1 MKKYDLIKMAGWIAV
16 AIGGLVAS
24 WATDKQSKE
33 EIDKKLEEYIT
44 EKTDKEEILYIRRIG
59 TPFFIWRNTSRNIC
73 PVRLFG
79 CIPDIYG
86 KKFEIYLV

>member
-1 MKKYDLIKMAGWIAV
+1 MKKYNLIKMAGWIAV

-44 EKTDKEEILYIRRIG
+44 EKTDKE
-59 TPFFIWRNTSRNIC
+59 S
-73 PVRLFG
+73 
-79 CIPDIYG
+79 
-86 KKFEIYLV
+86 

>member
-24 WATDKQSKE
+24 CATDKQSKE

-44 EKTDKEEILYIRRIG
+44 EKTDKE
-59 TPFFIWRNTSRNIC
+59 S
-73 PVRLFG
+73 
-79 CIPDIYG
+79 
-86 KKFEIYLV
+86 

>member
-24 WATDKQSKE
+24 WTTDKQLKE

-44 EKTDKEEILYIRRIG
+44 EKTDKE
-59 TPFFIWRNTSRNIC
+59 S
-73 PVRLFG
+73 
-79 CIPDIYG
+79 
-86 KKFEIYLV
+86 

>member
-44 EKTDKEEILYIRRIG
+44 EKTDKK
-59 TPFFIWRNTSRNIC
+59 
-73 PVRLFG
+73 PVRTPYF
-79 CIPDIYG
+79 CFNKTMFI
-86 KKFEIYLV
+86 

>member
-44 EKTDKEEILYIRRIG
+44 EKTDKSATASHRPNQDYYVAKMNAMSFSR
-59 TPFFIWRNTSRNIC
+59 FIYPENKEDVLDELRES
-73 PVRLFG
+73 F
-79 CIPDIYG
+79 
-86 KKFEIYLV
+86 KA

>member
-44 EKTDKEEILYIRRIG
+44 EKTDKESQRASYFCFNK
-59 TPFFIWRNTSRNIC
+59 TMFI
-73 PVRLFG
+73 
-79 CIPDIYG
+79 
-86 KKFEIYLV
+86 

>member
-44 EKTDKEEILYIRRIG
+44 EKTDKKSVR
-59 TPFFIWRNTSRNIC
+59 TPYFCFNKTMFI
-73 PVRLFG
+73 
-79 CIPDIYG
+79 
-86 KKFEIYLV
+86 

>member
-44 EKTDKEEILYIRRIG
+44 EKTDNRFKEDSWKIQK
-59 TPFFIWRNTSRNIC
+59 
-73 PVRLFG
+73 RLF
-79 CIPDIYG
+79 
-86 KKFEIYLV
+86 

>member
-24 WATDKQSKE
+24 WATDKHSKE

-44 EKTDKEEILYIRRIG
+44 EKTDKE
-59 TPFFIWRNTSRNIC
+59 S
-73 PVRLFG
+73 
-79 CIPDIYG
+79 
-86 KKFEIYLV
+86 